1 MSVPSVSLLLPA
13 LVSKM
18 LTKATFLRISIMFAK
33 FLIRD
38 MHYFCEKGKME
49 GKQNSLNTYHLV

>member
-1 MSVPSVSLLLPA
+1 MSVLSVSLLLSA

-18 LTKATFLRISIMFAK
+18 LTKATFLHISIMFAK

-38 MHYFCEKGKME
+38 MYYFCEKGKME
-49 GKQNSLNTYHLV
+49 GKQNSLNMYHFV